1 MSERMGFT
9 SNYIYDIEDYKKLR
23 KKFEEYGNSKWMCL
37 APEAK
42 WGEDEVM
49 PLIQGKLGDI
59 SGSVLDW
66 SLWEI
71 LEGVETNSMVRF
83 IVTGDTFGGVYA
95 LTKNPDGTIEENFIP
110 EEEFHTENWIIST
123 KHKEEG
129 IEGYIGSYNTPSK
142 ERDGLVCVHSGK
154 IKI

>member
-49 PLIQGKLGDI
+49 PLIQGRLGDI
-59 SGSVLDW
+59 V
-66 SLWEI
+66 SLFSIGAYGKYWKVWRQI
-71 LEGVETNSMVRF
+71 L
-83 IVTGDTFGGVYA
+83 
-95 LTKNPDGTIEENFIP
+95 
-110 EEEFHTENWIIST
+110 W
-123 KHKEEG
+123 
-129 IEGYIGSYNTPSK
+129 
-142 ERDGLVCVHSGK
+142 
-154 IKI
+154 

>member
-1 MSERMGFT
+1 
-9 SNYIYDIEDYKKLR
+9 
-23 KKFEEYGNSKWMCL
+23 MCL
-37 APEAK
+37 AP
-42 WGEDEVM
+42 EVM

-123 KHKEEG
+123 KDKEEG